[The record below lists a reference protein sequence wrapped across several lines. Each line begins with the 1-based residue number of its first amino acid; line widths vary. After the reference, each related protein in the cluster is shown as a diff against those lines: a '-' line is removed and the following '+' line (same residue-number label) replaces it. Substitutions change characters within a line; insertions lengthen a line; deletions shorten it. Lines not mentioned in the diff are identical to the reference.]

1 MLSYCRSITNITIPD
16 NVTKIEDEAFSNIG
30 ITNIDLNN
38 VEYIGR
44 RAFASSQLQE
54 INLNNIDGSNKEVKV
69 PLLSD
74 VFIWGLVNNIK
85 FNVEIKPYYEDRLL
99 VENTIKLVKK
109 YHLEDRVVLTS
120 SKYNILEEIKEI
132 DNKIATGYIM
142 SFAYGDILKLDK
154 ADNFSIEAS
163 SINKE
168 LVKNLHNSGKEVYAW
183 TVNSKDSI
191 NKMLDLN
198 VDNIITDDVDLAR
211 KLLFESKSSNLIF
224 LYLKWIERIFR

>member
-1 MLSYCRSITNITIPD
+1 MY
-16 NVTKIEDEAFSNIG
+16 
-30 ITNIDLNN
+30 
-38 VEYIGR
+38 
-44 RAFASSQLQE
+44 
-54 INLNNIDGSNKEVKV
+54 
-69 PLLSD
+69 
-74 VFIWGLVNNIK
+74 W
-85 FNVEIKPYYEDRLL
+85 
-99 VENTIKLVKK
+99 KL
-109 YHLEDRVVLTS
+109 
-120 SKYNILEEIKEI
+120 LEEIKEI

-163 SINKE
+163 FINKE